1 MMRKKLLQFFSS
13 VKLTVWCLALGMILV
28 FVGTLAQVEQGLY
41 LAQDRY
47 FKSLFVFWSPV
58 GANWQIPVFP
68 GGYLIGGVLV
78 INLIVSYARRYPF
91 KLKNSGLLM
100 IHGGLVLLLVGQLL
114 TDVLSVESAMRMEH
128 GETKSYSEDFH
139 AIELVLIDTSNPDR
153 DRVVSVPGSWLR
165 PDATFD
171 LPATPFRMRVKDFWV
186 NADILNTSAHGAL
199 PSGANQGAGNGRY
212 VLPLAPTYK
221 MNERNL
227 PAATV
232 ELSHNGGSV
241 GSWLVSHL
249 LLPQPVEHEGRSFR
263 IALRPKRHYKPFS
276 LTLLD
281 LRHDVY
287 QGTQIPKNFSSRVR
301 ILNPGTGEDR
311 EVLIYMNNPLRY
323 SGLTFYQYQM
333 AAEGPVRASTL
344 QVVRNPGWITPYL
357 ACLLVGFGMTLHF
370 VIHLMAFLR
379 KRRS

>member
-1 MMRKKLLQFFSS
+1 MKSLLRFFSS
-13 VKLTVWCLALGMILV
+13 VQLTVWCLALGMILV

-47 FKSLFVFWSPV
+47 FKSFFVLWSPA
-58 GANWQIPVFP
+58 GANWGIPVFP

-91 KLKNSGLLM
+91 KLRNSGLLM

-114 TDVLSVESAMRMEH
+114 TDLLSVESAMRMEK
-128 GETKSYSEDFH
+128 GETKHYSEDFH
-139 AIELVLIDTSNPDR
+139 AIELVIIDTSEPNR
-153 DRVVSVPGSWLR
+153 DRVVAVPGSRLK
-165 PDATFD
+165 PGAELD
-171 LPATPFRMRVKDFWV
+171 LPAAPFRLKVSDFWV
-186 NADILNTSAHGAL
+186 NADILNASAHGAI
-199 PSGANQGAGNGRY
+199 PTGATQGAGLGRY
-212 VLPLAPTYK
+212 VLPLPPTYK
-221 MNERNL
+221 MNERNM

-232 ELSHNGGSV
+232 ELSANGRAV
-241 GSWLVSHL
+241 GSWLVSNL
-249 LLPQPVEHEGRSFR
+249 LLPQPLEHEGRSYR
-263 IALRPKRHYKPFS
+263 IALRSKRHYYPFS

-287 QGTQIPKNFSSRVR
+287 QGTTRARNFSSRVQ
-301 ILNPGTGEDR
+301 IQHPLTGEDR

-333 AAEGPVRASTL
+333 AADGPVQASTL

-357 ACLLVGFGMTLHF
+357 ACLLVGFGMTFHF
-370 VIHLMAFLR
+370 LLHLMTFLK